1 MIVATGIGFVSF
13 FCLYPFNPQK
23 PLRFF
28 WRWVTPSLLPPLFL
42 LCLLLFYLWTWKI
55 QWQQR
60 RTVLGGLQGK
70 RERAADREVERKRG
84 RKMGDRDRL
93 ISTTSS
99 YSSKPASSS
108 EARQDLACPQPGQA
122 ACLRA
127 GLPPGGPWD
136 SRAAPKKNNYSD
148 WGRRCVRS
156 QLEPKDSFGDKLPNT
171 RAIHGCVFCWHW

>member
-28 WRWVTPSLLPPLFL
+28 WRWVTPSLLPPCFFSVSFSSTCEHERFNGSKDA
-42 LCLLLFYLWTWKI
+42 LCW
-55 QWQQR
+55 
-60 RTVLGGLQGK
+60 GGCRG

-84 RKMGDRDRL
+84 RKMGDRDGL
-93 ISTTSS
+93 ISTSSS

-136 SRAAPKKNNYSD
+136 GRAAPKKNNYSD